1 MDTDAPKKSGFSF
14 DKINVWRRFTVS
26 VTLVIALFVL
36 GIFIGVF
43 IKNRDVMREEIV
55 ERARAHFHNILI
67 MREWNASYGGV
78 YVEKKPGVESNPYLE
93 NPDIT
98 GADGKAYTKKNPAL
112 MTREVS
118 TLADK
123 HGLFTFRITSLKPLN
138 PGNTPD
144 AFEQGALQS
153 FESGAKEAMTTQ
165 TEDGKTWFRYMA
177 PLFTEKPCL
186 SCHAKQGYEG
196 GEVRGG
202 ISVRFDVSA
211 IEDAQA
217 QLGKVIVAL
226 CLATLVLLLGT
237 LYFFIYKLMRKLRD
251 AQSKLE
257 EMALTDALTGLFN
270 RRYLFERLEAEFA
283 RAKRY
288 QAPLSCVMVDVD
300 HFKMINDT
308 YGHQTGDEVLKGVA
322 ATLKSS
328 TRVSDVAAR
337 FGGEEFYLLLPGTD
351 LDGARL
357 TAEKLRCQL
366 EGQEFVSDA
375 GEKLSVTASFGCS
388 VISLEADDGVE
399 AFVRRADE
407 SLYTAKAAGR
417 NQVRCKMM
425 ICEESGS

>member
-1 MDTDAPKKSGFSF
+1 MSQQTPRKDGFVL

-43 IKNRDVMREEIV
+43 MRNREVMREEV
-55 ERARAHFHNILI
+55 AARARSHFHNILI
-67 MREWNASYGGV
+67 MREWNAGYGGV

-98 GADGKAYTKKNPAL
+98 GADGTAYTKKNPAL

-123 HGLFTFRITSLKPLN
+123 HGLFTFHITSLRPLN
-138 PGNTPD
+138 PGNAAD
-144 AFEQGALQS
+144 DFEKAALSS
-153 FESGAKEAMTTQ
+153 FESGTKEVMS
-165 TEDGKTWFRYMA
+165 TEQEGGKTYFRYMA
-177 PLFTEKPCL
+177 PLFAEKPCL
-186 SCHAKQGYEG
+186 SCHAKQGYQG

-202 ISVRFDVSA
+202 ISVKFDVSA
-211 IEDAQA
+211 LEEAQA
-217 QLGKVIVAL
+217 QLGKIIVAL
-226 CLATLVLLLGT
+226 CAATLALLLGT

-251 AQSKLE
+251 AQSRLE

-270 RRYLFERLEAEFA
+270 RRYLFERLDAEFA

-288 QAPLSCVMVDVD
+288 RAPLSCIMVDVD
-300 HFKMINDT
+300 HFKRINDT
-308 YGHQTGDEVLKGVA
+308 FGHQTGDEVLKGVA
-322 ATLKSS
+322 DILKSF

-337 FGGEEFYLLLPGTD
+337 FGGEEFLLLLPGTD
-351 LDGARL
+351 LEGARL

-366 EGQEFVSDA
+366 AEQEFFSDK
-375 GEKLSVTASFGCS
+375 GGKVCVTASFGCS
-388 VISLEADDGVE
+388 AMALDADDGVE

-407 SLYTAKAAGR
+407 SLYTAKASGR
-417 NQVRCKMM
+417 NQVCCKLMA
-425 ICEESGS
+425 CKE